1 MHVGIFTETFL
12 PQVNGAVVSICNINK
27 ELIKRGHKVTVF
39 SVGDGHE
46 KIDGYEVYRFHGWEV
61 KGYPEY
67 KYMAPRHYAWK
78 IMKDK
83 DVDIIHSRTAFPM
96 GVVAKRLAQRTGKS
110 IIGTFDTPITDYV
123 HYVKP
128 IGSVQP
134 TKYILEGIARK
145 WMKKYYGWCDIV
157 TAPSE
162 TTKQKLLSWGFK
174 DNIEVVSNGIDTKK
188 FNPKNYDKKLK
199 GKLCPNGG
207 KLILHVGRITKEKK
221 VSELLKISKI
231 LGDKKM
237 KFKMLI
243 VGGGPELENIKMKTK
258 SLGLEKKIV
267 FPGYISQKDLPKYY
281 ASADVFL
288 TASTVET
295 QGLVL
300 LEALASGL
308 PVVGAAAEAIPELIK
323 DGKNGFLFEPDKPEK
338 AAEFVENLLRDENLR
353 KNLSKNTV
361 KYVKRHSIES
371 VCTEWERIYKKVVD
385 TTTLSTSVSRDLS
398 IYPLSLTKS
407 L

>member
-1 MHVGIFTETFL
+1 MKIGIFTETFL

-39 SVGDGHE
+39 SVGEGHE
-46 KIDGYEVYRFHGWEV
+46 KMDGYEVYRFHGWEV
-61 KGYPEY
+61 KGYSEY

-78 IMKDK
+78 IMKSK

-123 HYVKP
+123 HYVRP
-128 IGSVQP
+128 LGSIQP
-134 TKYILEGIARK
+134 AKYVLEGIAKK
-145 WMKKYYGWCDIV
+145 WMKKYYGWCDLV

-162 TTKQKLLSWGFK
+162 TTKSKMLSWGFK

-188 FNPKNYDKKLK
+188 FNPKNFDKNLK
-199 GKLCPNGG
+199 NKLCEKGE

-221 VSELLKISKI
+221 ASELLKIVKI
-231 LGDKKM
+231 LDNKKIN
-237 KFKMLI
+237 FKMLI
-243 VGGGPELENIKMKTK
+243 IGSGPELDNITAKTK
-258 SLGLEKKIV
+258 YMGLENKIT
-267 FPGYISQKDLPKYY
+267 FAGHISQEDLPKYY
-281 ASADVFL
+281 ASADLFL

-308 PVVGAAAEAIPELIK
+308 PVIGADAEAIPELITN
-323 DGKNGFLFEPDKPEK
+323 GKNGFLFEPADLEK
-338 AAEFVENLLRDENLR
+338 AAVLTEEILADENLR
-353 KNLSKNTV
+353 KKLSKNTT
-361 KYVKRHSIES
+361 KYVKPHSIQN
-371 VCTEWERIYKKVVD
+371 VCTDWEGIYKK
-385 TTTLSTSVSRDLS
+385 LA
-398 IYPLSLTKS
+398 
-407 L
+407 